1 MAGRGAGGRPGAGG
15 WISRPSDWRAV
26 AASVVVAAM
35 AFAGGYVAFQFATEH
50 PRAWWWLPFWVV
62 VLLTAALV
70 LSLGVVQRALGI
82 GSRGAAIAALIVSLF
97 STLHLFH
104 VELKRQNP
112 EHIVVQGVFVGGA
125 MRPYRLGTG
134 PFDLDVRLASSSDD
148 LDDWSLT
155 LHAEKNRLTGRRHL
169 VVDSARGIDLLST
182 RGPSSPRAWGDLLR
196 GRWPGR
202 RWRPIWGATL
212 ARSHGSV
219 LARSARGD
227 TTRIRFIAGAG
238 RRGAIAVR
246 GGTALLSS
254 DDAVA
259 DSVLRDQLR
268 LGAPLS
274 ALAWDSLPPAELA
287 EDLVVT
293 LVGDERSVMGLPARE
308 PVYRVVSRAGS
319 VEGERADSIAT
330 SSGPPAHPV
339 LVAGDTVQVVARGKR
354 WRFAPSVEPAESA
367 GVPMLHVRFVSRP
380 APLSAA
386 LPAAEQLRGAAA
398 GLFLSTRALPPPQ
411 PHIDLSGFGLDS
423 VRFDLT
429 ARLQSRDGG
438 FSLVTARR
446 QIPLADNAIS
456 HVRATSVLPG
466 SESGGFLVGVRAAGT
481 GQFGEVLRT
490 LILLAFV
497 MIGAITILAARDGDR
512 PAISVNGRGG
522 TGAMD
527 RAVILATDRRL
538 GWRLLH
544 LCIAFLAIRL
554 ALGFRVAYAAPSLR
568 RAAETAIGMW
578 CVFAA
583 LLVILGRWDA
593 WERWLADA
601 RAFVGSLRRGAFA
614 DAIRP
619 LESRRFSLPEL
630 RYWPHACM
638 VLAAVLLV
646 LQHGWLL
653 AFNMGAALVMI
664 MGAWL
669 LVDGTRAPS
678 LGVVKSR
685 GVLDVLA
692 PAIPGGPGAAAA
704 EQRAVWSISW
714 LACLLGLSLIA
725 LHRVASAIIIV
736 VVGVV
741 LVDLLATGAW
751 RLVGKRSAPSV
762 SGWIRR
768 LWARVFAVRIAA
780 VVALPVLLVGVELAS
795 GVNVGPT
802 LAFAEVFFLFLLAV
816 RAGVMYMRRRMAGTA
831 AMGWRR
837 WIFPLYPFLFPLLIL
852 VALTLRDFGLGLVFF
867 YPLFVTVLLAM
878 AARLTRLEAVWAG
891 ALLAIVVVGADAVLF
906 SAVREVREGGRG
918 QIRSATEL
926 SADFLHLGNPVV
938 DALRAVPASA
948 GPVTRSIVR
957 GLASLEP
964 DALEHA
970 LTYLEPGVTLDQLR
984 PSLEQA
990 WGARAYAAVDGRGT
1004 GFAGPMAFDRG
1015 IAQTVAYAENT
1026 FAVFVLAEN
1035 GALGGGAV
1043 LLAYLMLLVVVGW
1056 WAIATRDAEPTP
1068 RRHALRAIVIGGV
1081 CWLVMP
1087 AAYVAAANL
1096 NLVPLTGQNMPFLGL
1111 NSWSDVVIS
1120 CAIASTV
1127 VAGLLSSRAGDLE

>member
-1 MAGRGAGGRPGAGG
+1 
-15 WISRPSDWRAV
+15 
-26 AASVVVAAM
+26 
-35 AFAGGYVAFQFATEH
+35 
-50 PRAWWWLPFWVV
+50 
-62 VLLTAALV
+62 
-70 LSLGVVQRALGI
+70 
-82 GSRGAAIAALIVSLF
+82 
-97 STLHLFH
+97 
-104 VELKRQNP
+104 
-112 EHIVVQGVFVGGA
+112 
-125 MRPYRLGTG
+125 
-134 PFDLDVRLASSSDD
+134 
-148 LDDWSLT
+148 
-155 LHAEKNRLTGRRHL
+155 
-169 VVDSARGIDLLST
+169 
-182 RGPSSPRAWGDLLR
+182 
-196 GRWPGR
+196 
-202 RWRPIWGATL
+202 
-212 ARSHGSV
+212 
-219 LARSARGD
+219 
-227 TTRIRFIAGAG
+227 
-238 RRGAIAVR
+238 
-246 GGTALLSS
+246 
-254 DDAVA
+254 
-259 DSVLRDQLR
+259 
-268 LGAPLS
+268 
-274 ALAWDSLPPAELA
+274 
-287 EDLVVT
+287 
-293 LVGDERSVMGLPARE
+293 
-308 PVYRVVSRAGS
+308 
-319 VEGERADSIAT
+319 
-330 SSGPPAHPV
+330 
-339 LVAGDTVQVVARGKR
+339 
-354 WRFAPSVEPAESA
+354 
-367 GVPMLHVRFVSRP
+367 
-380 APLSAA
+380 
-386 LPAAEQLRGAAA
+386 
-398 GLFLSTRALPPPQ
+398 
-411 PHIDLSGFGLDS
+411 
-423 VRFDLT
+423 
-429 ARLQSRDGG
+429 
-438 FSLVTARR
+438 
-446 QIPLADNAIS
+446 
-456 HVRATSVLPG
+456 
-466 SESGGFLVGVRAAGT
+466 
-481 GQFGEVLRT
+481 
-490 LILLAFV
+490 
-497 MIGAITILAARDGDR
+497 
-512 PAISVNGRGG
+512 
-522 TGAMD
+522 
-527 RAVILATDRRL
+527 
-538 GWRLLH
+538 
-544 LCIAFLAIRL
+544 
-554 ALGFRVAYAAPSLR
+554 
-568 RAAETAIGMW
+568 
-578 CVFAA
+578 
-583 LLVILGRWDA
+583 
-593 WERWLADA
+593 
-601 RAFVGSLRRGAFA
+601 
-614 DAIRP
+614 
-619 LESRRFSLPEL
+619 
-630 RYWPHACM
+630 M
-638 VLAAVLLV
+638 VLAAVLIV

-653 AFNMGAALVMI
+653 AFNMAAALTMV

-678 LGVVKSR
+678 LGVAKSR

-692 PAIPGGPGAAAA
+692 PAIPSGAGAAAA

-736 VVGVV
+736 VLGVV
-741 LVDLLATGAW
+741 IADLLTTGAW
-751 RLVGKRSAPSV
+751 RLVGKRSAPSL
-762 SGWIRR
+762 SGWIRD

-780 VVALPVLLVGVELAS
+780 VVALPVLLVAVELAS

-831 AMGWRR
+831 ASGRDAGTAASGWKR

-926 SADFLHLGNPVV
+926 STDFLRLGNPVV

-970 LTYLEPGVTLDQLR
+970 MTYLEPGVTLDQLR

-1043 LLAYLMLLVVVGW
+1043 LLAYLMLLVVVAA

-1127 VAGLLSSRAGDLE
+1127 VAGLLSSRAGGVE